1 MGTHSREAEREKLP
15 DERAGAGRGEAE
27 GAWGEA
33 DRRPQPPPPPHPHTR
48 TGGRRRRVE
57 QGRKSAKGRGKH
69 PFDRDRRGH
78 PEESRTSR
86 RGGPRRRGK
95 GNPVPQRLAG
105 QIEGKATQ
113 ENIETRARS
122 GGARGN
128 RRGRPNPPIVGTER
142 GTRKRGRSEKTR
154 SRKGTH
160 LVMIKGLL
168 RARQTKAGRDRGRKR
183 KR

>member
-1 MGTHSREAEREKLP
+1 MP

-128 RRGRPNPPIVGTER
+128 RRIVGTER

-168 RARQTKAGRDRGRKR
+168 SARQTKAGRDRGRKR
-183 KR
+183 KM